1 MRDEEHRS
9 GERGER
15 LFEPFD
21 RRDVEMVGRL
31 VEEQQ
36 VGLEHE
42 RPRERHALA
51 QPAGQLLDER
61 VRGKLQPVER
71 GFDAMLRRPRV
82 RRVERFVQRVHALH
96 LTRVCGGQ

>member
-1 MRDEEHRS
+1 MRDEDDRS

-36 VGLEHE
+36 VGLENE

-51 QPAGQLLDER
+51 QPAGQLLDEC

-71 GFDAMLRRPRV
+71 DEERVDPRPVDR
-82 RRVERFVQRVHALH
+82 
-96 LTRVCGGQ
+96 